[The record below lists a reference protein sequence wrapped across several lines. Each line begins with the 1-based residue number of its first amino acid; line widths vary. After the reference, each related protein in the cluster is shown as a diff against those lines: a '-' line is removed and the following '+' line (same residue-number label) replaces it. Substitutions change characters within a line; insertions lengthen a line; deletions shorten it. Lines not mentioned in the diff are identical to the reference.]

1 MIGSQQTAEPIA
13 RRRNNIA
20 PAPERELNDAFSE
33 RSIAGMY
40 CYQSRKRGALM
51 SNRTFAVIAIAVAL
65 LVAVGVYM
73 HRPSTTARPVNVHGT
88 R

>member
-1 MIGSQQTAEPIA
+1 
-13 RRRNNIA
+13 
-20 PAPERELNDAFSE
+20 
-33 RSIAGMY
+33 
-40 CYQSRKRGALM
+40 M

-88 R
+88 P